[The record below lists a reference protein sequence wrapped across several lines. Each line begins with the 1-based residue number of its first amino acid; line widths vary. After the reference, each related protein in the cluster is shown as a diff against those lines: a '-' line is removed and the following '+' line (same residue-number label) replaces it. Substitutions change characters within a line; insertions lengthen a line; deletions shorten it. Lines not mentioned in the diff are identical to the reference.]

1 MKNQVR
7 KQFLKDIREHAR
19 DFIKNLRAKNKFK
32 RVAYKRLKGEIIRY
46 LQKKQQ
52 DKINNELKKLRL
64 AKLANNN
71 ISKSDL
77 VNIKWIQCITYETLE
92 TNSKTKKY

>member
-19 DFIKNLRAKNKFK
+19 DFIKNLRLKNKFK
-32 RVAYKRLKGEIIRY
+32 RVAYKRWKGEIIRY

-52 DKINNELKKLRL
+52 DKINNELKELRL
-64 AKLANNN
+64 AKLTNDN
-71 ISKSDL
+71 ISESDL
-77 VNIKWIQCITYETLE
+77 D
-92 TNSKTKKY
+92 

>member
-32 RVAYKRLKGEIIRY
+32 RVAYKRLKDEIIRY

-52 DKINNELKKLRL
+52 YKIDNAVIDKIM
-64 AKLANNN
+64 KLANNN

-77 VNIKWIQCITYETLE
+77 VNTKRFNALPIKDLRK
-92 TNSKTKKY
+92 NSKTKEY